1 MSSCLGLYIESN
13 VIKYAKVT
21 KEREALRIES
31 FGIKFYNKIGD
42 ALNQIISETFSYN
55 IPISVNLS
63 EEIYN
68 YFHMFSLLNKNDM
81 RKAIDTEFESFC
93 FDKKLNKNA
102 FETRY
107 ALSNALDDKDKIR
120 VIHVS
125 SNKSAMQRQLQALR
139 EYRVSNISPLGTSIA
154 NVALINPKENILIV
168 NIEEITTITTIINQ
182 RIYNVEKMEEGSG
195 EILDKIAAKENSYSK
210 AYEICKNST
219 IYTMEGKEL
228 QDEENEYLDYIMP
241 TLYKIVQRVHDYVN
255 NMTVKFN
262 KIYITG
268 LMSAVNNI
276 DLYFQEFF
284 DTEKCEVLKPYFTK
298 DNIKINIKDYIE
310 VNSAIALA
318 MQGLG
323 YGIKSMNFKKL
334 NFSDKLPEWLKM
346 DISLGKKEKSSS
358 KKISFDMKGKLDPT
372 ERWLIRGSAGVLILT
387 IIFSVLSCYI
397 QNRITEKIVEAQD
410 TSTYTDQQIAMAE
423 IDIARVVD
431 KTNEYK
437 EMEDNLRNIN
447 QKIEDDLD
455 VKGAI
460 PNLLVGIMSVIP
472 ENVQVTD
479 IENTSDNASKHVVI
493 KAQSRY
499 YDELG
504 YFKAKLKEDGIL
516 KNVVSTQG
524 EKQDDFKKIRKESD
538 LTEER
543 RQRMGKPVRAEPGGD
558 I

>member
-298 DNIKINIKDYIE
+298 DNIKINIK
-310 VNSAIALA
+310 NS
-318 MQGLG
+318 
-323 YGIKSMNFKKL
+323 
-334 NFSDKLPEWLKM
+334 
-346 DISLGKKEKSSS
+346 
-358 KKISFDMKGKLDPT
+358 
-372 ERWLIRGSAGVLILT
+372 
-387 IIFSVLSCYI
+387 
-397 QNRITEKIVEAQD
+397 
-410 TSTYTDQQIAMAE
+410 
-423 IDIARVVD
+423 
-431 KTNEYK
+431 
-437 EMEDNLRNIN
+437 
-447 QKIEDDLD
+447 
-455 VKGAI
+455 
-460 PNLLVGIMSVIP
+460 
-472 ENVQVTD
+472 
-479 IENTSDNASKHVVI
+479 
-493 KAQSRY
+493 
-499 YDELG
+499 
-504 YFKAKLKEDGIL
+504 
-516 KNVVSTQG
+516 
-524 EKQDDFKKIRKESD
+524 
-538 LTEER
+538 
-543 RQRMGKPVRAEPGGD
+543 
-558 I
+558 

>member
-13 VIKYAKVT
+13 VIKCAKVT

-323 YGIKSMNFKKL
+323 YGIKSMNFKNL

-524 EKQDDFKKIRKESD
+524 EKQDDFVKIVIEGD
-538 LTEER
+538 L
-543 RQRMGKPVRAEPGGD
+543 P
-558 I
+558 

>member
-68 YFHMFSLLNKNDM
+68 YFHIFSLLNKNDM

-524 EKQDDFKKIRKESD
+524 EKQDDFVKIVIEGD
-538 LTEER
+538 L
-543 RQRMGKPVRAEPGGD
+543 P
-558 I
+558 